1 MRVLDA
7 GLVTVFVL
15 ATAIWVGGL
24 VTIAVIA
31 QVAHRTLT
39 PAGHVAFFRRLD
51 RIHGIVGS
59 TALLMA
65 LLTGSVLL
73 RHHPADEVLT
83 ATAVVAIALLA
94 ASGTGIV
101 QARRMTVLRHAMI
114 DRAGDAQLLTRV
126 HRGARSA
133 LPCSPGW
140 CCGCSATG

>member
-7 GLVTVFVL
+7 GLVAVFVL

-31 QVAHRTLT
+31 QVAHRILT
-39 PAGHVAFFRRLD
+39 PAGSVAFFRRLG
-51 RIHGIVGS
+51 RTHGIVGS

-73 RHHPADEVLT
+73 RHPPADEVLT

-94 ASGTGIV
+94 C
-101 QARRMTVLRHAMI
+101 HK
-114 DRAGDAQLLTRV
+114 
-126 HRGARSA
+126 RSS
-133 LPCSPGW
+133 CRSEN
-140 CCGCSATG
+140 